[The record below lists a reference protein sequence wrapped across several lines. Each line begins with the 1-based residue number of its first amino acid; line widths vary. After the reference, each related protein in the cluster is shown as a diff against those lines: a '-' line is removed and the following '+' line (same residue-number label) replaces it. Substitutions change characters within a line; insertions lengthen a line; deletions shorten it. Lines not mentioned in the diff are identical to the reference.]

1 MEPYLLKNTDKLI
14 RDLDSIDIDK
24 DENKY
29 LTLIFNLENLSKKL
43 DCKKVMNI
51 IDKYKPQNIIIKNSR
66 VDNPSNMYKD
76 EDLNLNE
83 LFISD
88 ELYSMS
94 GKLDI
99 LFPRFKAKKLT
110 LKKFKIS
117 SKFQLNKFLEFIE
130 KVGCEELILEDIF
143 IELLVKENKKDE
155 IFDQIESFISF
166 ENGNI
171 LFFKNDQKI
180 ETKIKKLKMID
191 CPLFAITEEI
201 KTFKD
206 ILIDIDENSL
216 LNPSI
221 ITQFKIEEGYSYM
234 YYDLDSFKYNEND
247 ENDYLDN
254 LNYIFNYIINEY
266 NNYKKISFKNFD
278 ITKCEYITG
287 DNLTFIDEKN
297 WVLNEQEK
305 KRKKKFEEFDKTI
318 NELINKNINKLS
330 NVKELVFDNCTNHF
344 IELILKFINSSKNDL
359 DILKIKKCGKEYFD
373 LKNIL
378 SLNIKNL
385 ILFDT
390 PLIIDY
396 SNKEKT
402 STNLERFKGDL
413 GKIENLTIKTCS
425 LEHYCLDNNLD
436 YYNTIE
442 IIIELINNKNIG
454 QNLCFEMNTLP
465 IIMTYLIA
473 KDYHKKY
480 HKQEEFKIPQYFE
493 FSEPFDID
501 NKDVTHNEKSE
512 KIKNGRE
519 LRNNLIENNCKLENL
534 KDKSII
540 LKKNNIKNK
549 LENYEELM
557 YLYLKLKIE
566 LIKNKDEKT
575 DFGND
580 VFNLDIDYKN
590 FFKIND
596 INIVIL
602 KNCLFSSYSNQRIHE
617 NEIEETFINFVKDD
631 KRCYKLDIKTL
642 NEIIYKNK
650 SFDGISSL
658 FKFFSLENKQT
669 ITSDTYEYLKL
680 LNVFF
685 INLRNI
691 FYYLRKYIKETT
703 LIFNNIKEI
712 KEFYCLM
719 CIVRVIQDKNNY
731 DNLEFSYHDR
741 PINFMFPKKNLIME
755 KIGPYY
761 LETKNENDKNVFSV
775 FNYYYRSD
783 EEKEIFGDYKKKKII
798 IDNYIF
804 GTEYEFN

>member
-1 MEPYLLKNTDKLI
+1 MESYLLKDTDKLL

-24 DENKY
+24 DNNKY
-29 LTLIFNLENLSKKL
+29 STLIFDFENLSKIL
-43 DCKKVMNI
+43 DCQKVMNI
-51 IDKYKPQNIIIKNSR
+51 IDKYKPENIVIKNSR
-66 VDNPSNMYKD
+66 VENIANMYKD
-76 EDLNLNE
+76 EDLKLNE

-94 GKLDI
+94 GNLDI

-110 LKKFKIS
+110 LKKFKIN
-117 SKFQLNKFLEFIE
+117 SKFQLNKFFEFIE

-143 IELLVKENKKDE
+143 IELLIKENKEDE
-155 IFDQIESFISF
+155 TFDELQSYFSF

-171 LFFKNDQKI
+171 LFFKNEEKI
-180 ETKIKKLKMID
+180 KTKIKKLKLID

-201 KTFKD
+201 KAFND
-206 ILIDIDENSL
+206 ILVDIDENSL
-216 LNPSI
+216 LNPSSI
-221 ITQFKIEEGYSYM
+221 ITKFKIEEGYTYM
-234 YYDLDSFKYNEND
+234 YYDLDSYKYNEND
-247 ENDYLDN
+247 EDDYLDN
-254 LNYIFNYIINEY
+254 LNYIFNHIIDGY

-278 ITKCEYITG
+278 TTKYEYITG
-287 DNLTFIDEKN
+287 ENLTFVDEKK
-297 WVLNEQEK
+297 WVLNDQEK
-305 KRKKKFEEFDKTI
+305 KRKNKFEEFDKTI

-330 NVKELVFDNCTNHF
+330 NVKELIFDNCTNHF

-359 DILKIKKCGKEYFD
+359 DLLKIKKCGQEYFD

-390 PLIIDY
+390 PLIIDRL
-396 SNKEKT
+396 NKEKT
-402 STNLERFKGDL
+402 STNLERFNGKL

-442 IIIELINNKNIG
+442 IIIELINNENIG
-454 QNLCFEMNTLP
+454 KNLCFEMNTLP

-473 KDYHKKY
+473 KGYHNKFY
-480 HKQEEFKIPQYFE
+480 KQEEFKIPQYFE
-493 FSEPFDID
+493 FSEPID
-501 NKDVTHNEKSE
+501 LIDKNIYNINND
-512 KIKNGRE
+512 KIKKGIE
-519 LRNNLIENNCKLENL
+519 LRNNLFENNCKLEKL
-534 KDKSII
+534 KGKTII
-540 LKKNNIKNK
+540 LKKNNIKNR

-557 YLYLKLKIE
+557 SLYIKLKLDFIRG
-566 LIKNKDEKT
+566 KDEKT
-575 DFGND
+575 DFGSD

-596 INIVIL
+596 IDIVTL
-602 KNCLFSSYSNQRIHE
+602 KNCLFSCYSNQRINE
-617 NEIEETFINFVKDD
+617 NEIEETFVNFVKDD
-631 KRCYKLDIKTL
+631 KRSYKLDIKTL

-658 FKFFSLENKQT
+658 FKFFSLENKQV
-669 ITSDTYEYLKL
+669 ITSDTLEYLKS

-691 FYYLRKYIKETT
+691 FDYLRKYIKETT
-703 LIFNNIKEI
+703 LIFYDIKEI

-719 CIVRVIQDKNNY
+719 CIVRLIQNKNNFE
-731 DNLEFSYHDR
+731 NLEFIYHER
-741 PINFMFPKKNLIME
+741 PIKFMFPKKSVIME
-755 KIGPYY
+755 KIKPYY
-761 LETKNENDKNVFSV
+761 LETKNENDINVLSV

-783 EEKEIFGDYKKKKII
+783 EEKEIFGDYKMKKII
-798 IDNYIF
+798 IDDYIF